1 MSMWAVFVVLSWH
14 MHKVNAQ
21 NYILPTDS
29 PAVAV
34 SLLLSDEEADT
45 SESLSSAVFMRDNK
59 KIQEESEESSSP

>member
-1 MSMWAVFVVLSWH
+1 MWADFCGAVLAH
-14 MHKVNAQ
+14 AKVNAQ

-45 SESLSSAVFMRDNK
+45 SESLSSAVFMTDNK